1 MSHLLHP
8 LSFPLHGSRL
18 IEASAGTGKPGP
30 SLHCICVWCWEYGD
44 EHAFQRAL
52 HPSEILVMTFTRAA
66 TRELSDR
73 IRQRLTEAAGY
84 FRSGGKPTNDH
95 FIRRIDTGL
104 SYAGIATTGGVS
116 TQMAAQAADEAAIFT
131 IGAWCQRMLKEHAF
145 DSACLFDEEL
155 IASESSLLENA
166 ALDYWRQQ
174 VYPLDGNGFSLVT
187 SFWNDAHA
195 LSAAVLKLVPFADL
209 LVARI
214 TQPLSVFIAQTLA
227 EQEKFWLI

>member
-1 MSHLLHP
+1 VRCP
-8 LSFPLHGSRL
+8 
-18 IEASAGTGKPGP
+18 
-30 SLHCICVWCWEYGD
+30 
-44 EHAFQRAL
+44 
-52 HPSEILVMTFTRAA
+52 
-66 TRELSDR
+66 
-73 IRQRLTEAAGY
+73 
-84 FRSGGKPTNDH
+84 H
-95 FIRRIDTGL
+95 FISELIQAYPTQELQQQAAYRL
-104 SYAGIATTGGVS
+104 S
-116 TQMAAQAADEAAIFT
+116 MAAQAMDEAAIFT
-131 IGAWCQRMLKEHAF
+131 IDAWCQRMLKEHAF

-174 VYPLDGNGFSLVT
+174 VYPLDSNGFSLVT

-209 LVARI
+209 LGARI

>member
-1 MSHLLHP
+1 LYL
-8 LSFPLHGSRL
+8 RL
-18 IEASAGTGKPGP
+18 VLG
-30 SLHCICVWCWEYGD
+30 HGD

-84 FRSGGKPTNDH
+84 FRSGEVPTNDH
-95 FIRRIDTGL
+95 FISELIQAYPTQELQQQAAYRL
-104 SYAGIATTGGVS
+104 S
-116 TQMAAQAADEAAIFT
+116 MAAQAMDEAAIFT
-131 IGAWCQRMLKEHAF
+131 IDAWCQRMLKEHAF

-174 VYPLDGNGFSLVT
+174 VYPLDSNGFSLVT

-209 LVARI
+209 LGARI